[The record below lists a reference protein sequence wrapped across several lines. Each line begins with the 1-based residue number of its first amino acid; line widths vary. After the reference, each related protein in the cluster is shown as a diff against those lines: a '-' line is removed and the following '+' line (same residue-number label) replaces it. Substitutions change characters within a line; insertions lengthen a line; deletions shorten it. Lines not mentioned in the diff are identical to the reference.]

1 MEIKRP
7 TPTPQI
13 TEFMKWHVI
22 YKQSTA
28 ALSEATRKKSYT
40 KRNHPF
46 LNFSAFYLKPTNV
59 RNLQSTSEYQRNSSL
74 YNQCPIISVYAGMDV
89 LFRELSLGF
98 RNFFKKIRDTEFQPV
113 LAS

>member
-46 LNFSAFYLKPTNV
+46 LNFSAPLKV
-59 RNLQSTSEYQRNSSL
+59 KYQRKQQSSQL
-74 YNQCPIISVYAGMDV
+74 
-89 LFRELSLGF
+89 
-98 RNFFKKIRDTEFQPV
+98 
-113 LAS
+113 